1 MDNTQVIHTL
11 IKSFKYTPA
20 NAGNEVDAQFV
31 TLLEPSVRQLSA
43 CATLK
48 QGFMRVIAKESG
60 SGTDTQSSGTV
71 SVEEVPMEN
80 RIINALYGSDAVDM
94 TVVLQSAKE
103 LFREVAMVDGEKK
116 MTVPMLDALCIE
128 DLELMAGKY
137 MANFILASVLKEA

>member
-20 NAGNEVDAQFV
+20 NAGSEVEAQFV
-31 TLLEPSVRQLSA
+31 TLCEPSVRQLSA

-48 QGFMRVIAKESG
+48 QAFMRVIAKEANSG
-60 SGTDTQSSGTV
+60 ADTQSGSTTV
-71 SVEEVPMEN
+71 VEEVPMEN
-80 RIINALYGSDAVDM
+80 RIINALYGSDVDM

-103 LFREVAMVDGEKK
+103 LFREVALVDGEKK

-128 DLELMAGKY
+128 DMELMTGKY
-137 MANFILASVLKEA
+137 MANFILASVLKAA